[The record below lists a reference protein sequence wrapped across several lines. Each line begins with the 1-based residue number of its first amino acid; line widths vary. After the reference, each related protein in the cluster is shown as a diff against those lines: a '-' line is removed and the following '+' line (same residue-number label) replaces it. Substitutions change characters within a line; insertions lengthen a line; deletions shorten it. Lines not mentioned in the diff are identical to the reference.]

1 MSVTKHPDYSLFD
14 DMRTEDLEEILRMD
28 SYDAYG
34 AENDK
39 YDTDTILYI
48 MEVVAKRKWK
58 SGSPEAQARV
68 NEKLKEFKEVYLPD
82 QDGTSLYQFDDDDDC
97 EDEAQPKV
105 PVKQVRKPVRHLFS
119 RVGLVA
125 AVIVVIFGLMIT
137 AQAAGLDIFG
147 AIARWTDETF
157 HFSVSGEVQSA
168 DWANPFY
175 EELSEAGLD
184 SSFIPTYLP
193 DGYSPGELLVS
204 ETDSYRQIYLP
215 LNNSYGQYIDIMV
228 TIYSDP
234 TVMEETLI
242 EKDGSPV
249 QEYIEGD
256 RHTYV
261 FENLGVV
268 NVICQIN
275 NIMCSI
281 SGSEDVSQDMIFN
294 ILNSIEVTV

>member
-1 MSVTKHPDYSLFD
+1 MSVPKHPDHSLFD

-28 SYDAYG
+28 SYGAYG

-48 MEVVAKRKWK
+48 MEVVAKRKRK
-58 SGSPEAQARV
+58 SGSPEAQVRV

-82 QDGTSLYQFDDDDDC
+82 QDGTPLYQFDDD
-97 EDEAQPKV
+97 EKDEAQPKV
-105 PVKQVRKPVRHLFS
+105 PVKQVRKPVRHVFR

-157 HFSVSGEVQSA
+157 HFSVSGEAQAA
-168 DWANPFY
+168 DWTEPFQ
-175 EELSEAGLD
+175 EDLSEAGLD
-184 SSFIPTYLP
+184 SAFLPTYLP
-193 DGYSPGELLVS
+193 EGYTPGELLIS
-204 ETDSYRQIYLP
+204 ESDTYRQIYLP
-215 LNNSYGQYIDIMV
+215 LNNTDGQYIDIMV

-234 TVMEETLI
+234 TAMEKALI
-242 EKDGSPV
+242 EKDRTPV

-261 FENLGVV
+261 FENLGVI
-268 NVICQIN
+268 NVICQVS
-275 NIMCSI
+275 NITCSI
-281 SGSEDVSQDMIFN
+281 SGSEDVSQEMILN
-294 ILNSIEVTV
+294 ILNSIEVAV

>member
-1 MSVTKHPDYSLFD
+1 MSVTKHPDHSLFD

-48 MEVVAKRKWK
+48 MEVVAKRKRK

-82 QDGTSLYQFDDDDDC
+82 QDGTSLYQFDDD
-97 EDEAQPKV
+97 EKDEAQPKV
-105 PVKQVRKPVRHLFS
+105 PVKQVRKPVRHVFR

-157 HFSVSGEVQSA
+157 HFSVSGEAQA
-168 DWANPFY
+168 ANWTDPFQ
-175 EELSEAGLD
+175 EELSVAGLD
-184 SSFIPTYLP
+184 SSILPSYLP
-193 DGYSPGELLVS
+193 DGYTPGELFVS
-204 ETDSYRQIYLP
+204 EFDGYHQIYLP
-215 LNNSYGQYIDIMV
+215 LNATDGQYIDV
-228 TIYSDP
+228 TVTVYSDP
-234 TVMEETLI
+234 EAVNSTLFEKDETL
-242 EKDGSPV
+242 V
-249 QEYIEGD
+249 QEFVED
-256 RHTYV
+256 DKLTYV
-261 FENLGVV
+261 FQNLDGL
-268 NVICQIN
+268 NVICLN
-275 NIMCSI
+275 ENIMCSI
-281 SGSEDVSQDMIFN
+281 LGYGNITQEMLLD
-294 ILNSIEVTV
+294 ILNSIEGTL

>member
-1 MSVTKHPDYSLFD
+1 MSVTKHPDHSLFD

-48 MEVVAKRKWK
+48 MEVVAKRKRK

-82 QDGTSLYQFDDDDDC
+82 QDGTSLYQFDDD
-97 EDEAQPKV
+97 EKDEAQPKV
-105 PVKQVRKPVRHLFS
+105 PVKQVRKPVRHVFR

-157 HFSVSGEVQSA
+157 HFSVSGEAQA
-168 DWANPFY
+168 ANWTDPFQ
-175 EELSEAGLD
+175 EELSVAGLD
-184 SSFIPTYLP
+184 SSILPSYLP
-193 DGYSPGELLVS
+193 DGYTPGELFVS
-204 ETDSYRQIYLP
+204 EFDGYHQIYLP
-215 LNNSYGQYIDIMV
+215 LNATDGQYIDV
-228 TIYSDP
+228 TVTVYSDP
-234 TVMEETLI
+234 EAVNSTLFEKDETL
-242 EKDGSPV
+242 V
-249 QEYIEGD
+249 QEFVED
-256 RHTYV
+256 DKLTYV
-261 FENLGVV
+261 FQNLDGL
-268 NVICQIN
+268 NVICLKE
-275 NIMCSI
+275 NIMYSI
-281 SGSEDVSQDMIFN
+281 LGYGNITQEMLLD
-294 ILNSIEVTV
+294 ILNSIEGTL

>member
-48 MEVVAKRKWK
+48 MEVVAKRKRK

-82 QDGTSLYQFDDDDDC
+82 QDGTSLYQFDDD
-97 EDEAQPKV
+97 EKDEAQPKV
-105 PVKQVRKPVRHLFS
+105 PVKQVRKPVRHVFR

-157 HFSVSGEVQSA
+157 HFSVSGEAQAA
-168 DWANPFY
+168 DWTEPFQ
-175 EELSEAGLD
+175 EDLSEAGLD

-204 ETDSYRQIYLP
+204 ESDVYQQVYLP
-215 LNNSYGQYIDIMV
+215 LDNTDGQYIDIII

-234 TVMEETLI
+234 TAI
-242 EKDGSPV
+242 DSAHFEKDKSPV
-249 QEYIEGD
+249 QEFIDGD
-256 RHTYV
+256 KHTYI

-268 NVICQIN
+268 NLISQVG
-275 NIMCSI
+275 NIIYSI
-281 SGSEDVSQDMIFN
+281 GGGGGVSQDTLLD
-294 ILNSIEVTV
+294 ILNSIEVKL